1 MSHES
6 RRSFVKRVGVAA
18 GSGLLFGAG
27 PNAANAAESET
38 GQLRFE
44 RSIPVGNTYDVV
56 VCGGGPS
63 GCAAALAAKR
73 EGLTV
78 LLVEGQGQLGGMAT
92 SGMVSHWLGGRNQK
106 GEWVVGGL
114 FRTIAEEAASRGCA
128 LLPKLDP
135 AEKYHPFGWFNWFI
149 HGVPI
154 DPYGVARFLDENM
167 KTFGVDVLLLTQVVD
182 VVTDGDRITHMVTF
196 NKSGLT
202 AVAARAVVD
211 ATGDADVAARSGCE
225 YVKGRRP
232 DGLMTPATLE
242 FHVSHVDQAKLT
254 RYIEEQRDPK
264 LRTKILELR
273 KQGIWPF
280 PYDIFICTQLTEPD
294 TFYVNT
300 IRLVG
305 IDGTDGASITEGM
318 IQGRAEIENL
328 LTILRQ
334 HVPGF
339 ENVQLKAVAPL
350 LGIRETRRI
359 VADSMMTVHDLSQGK
374 EFPDTIGFSM
384 YGWDLPDP
392 NKPSVQ
398 PFATDDAARGYR
410 YTVKKGL
417 STPLPYRIMVPR
429 PVRNL
434 ICPGRAVCVERQVLG
449 PVRVMAPCM
458 AMGEAGGIA
467 AREVVSTSIPFS
479 EVNIPQLRQ
488 RLRDLGAIVDETAL
502 PNIAPRVDQS

>member
-1 MSHES
+1 MPHQS
-6 RRSFVKRVGVAA
+6 RRTFVKRVGAAA
-18 GSGLLFGAG
+18 GSGLLLGAG
-27 PNAANAAESET
+27 PAAANAAKSDT
-38 GQLRFE
+38 GQVRFE
-44 RSIPVGNTYDVV
+44 RSIPVGRTYDVV

-63 GCAAALAAKR
+63 GCAAALAARR

-92 SGMVSHWLGGRNQK
+92 SGMVSHWLGGRNQR

-114 FRTIAEEAASRGCA
+114 FRAIAEEAASRGCA

-135 AEKYHPFGWFNWFI
+135 AKKYHPFGWFNWFI

-154 DPYGVARFLDENM
+154 DPYGVARFLDEKM
-167 KTFGVDVLLLTQVVD
+167 KSFDVDVLLLTQVVD
-182 VVTDGDRITHMVTF
+182 VLTDGDRISHVVTF
-196 NKSGLT
+196 NKSGLA
-202 AVAARAVVD
+202 AVPARAVID
-211 ATGDADVAARSGCE
+211 ATGDADMAARSGCE
-225 YVKGRRP
+225 YVKGRRE

-254 RYIEEQRDPK
+254 SYVEEQRDPK
-264 LRTKILELR
+264 LRNKIKELR
-273 KQGIWPF
+273 QLGVWTF
-280 PYDIFICTQLTEPD
+280 PYDIFICTQLTQPD

-305 IDGTDGASITEGM
+305 IDGTDGGSITKGM
-318 IQGRAEIENL
+318 IRGREEIEKL
-328 LTILRQ
+328 IAILRE

-339 ENVQLKAVAPL
+339 EHVQLKAVAPL
-350 LGIRETRRI
+350 LGVRETRRI
-359 VADSMMTVHDLSQGK
+359 VADWMMTVRDLSEGK

-392 NKPSVQ
+392 KKPSVQ
-398 PFATDDAARGYR
+398 PFATDDARQGYR

-417 STPLPYRIMVPR
+417 TTPLPYRIMIPC
-429 PVRNL
+429 PIRNL

-458 AMGEAGGIA
+458 AMGEASGIA
-467 AREVVSTSIPFS
+467 ARQVVSAGVPFAQ
-479 EVNIPQLRQ
+479 VDIQQLRQ
-488 RLRDLGAIVDETAL
+488 RLRGVGAIVDEVAL
-502 PNIAPRVDQS
+502 PSIAPRVDQ